1 MKNKISTVLMPFAKD
16 AKTGLS
22 VGIDEVPNGLACN
35 CVCISCGMQVKARQG
50 NKQRIAHFAHHKKAK
65 TECKISYWVSI
76 RSIAEQILEQA
87 KFIRIPQISKTISIQ
102 IKSVHKGYS
111 EEHQFTFDLKL
122 NTSIGTIFVYF
133 ITGEGSVEGR
143 NRYYLEH
150 IPQYFANSLILEI
163 DIQSIKENHSQAKA
177 HLYELL
183 IHKILNKHFVAT
195 QKSYFYRDLP
205 KTTSIK
211 TVTTIFKQSTIKLS
225 DYSDFIKDVLG
236 YKDLSMFDSED
247 LQVCSQMLSF
257 YHDRSD
263 NLKWHNLQ
271 KYHVGIQAQVLCVA
285 RIRTDYFIYNVDEI
299 GKINI
304 VKKVGSQF
312 IVDQFIKGR
321 NVPEI
326 KQPSLKINSLDESKM
341 LRAWAV
347 MKKERHSYTEKY
359 TIIFQAW
366 NIKIACCKST
376 YFGFL
381 KHNEEWLIFEV
392 VNNEIKV
399 ITHISREE
407 GIQSYIEALAEKE
420 NNIF

>member
-1 MKNKISTVLMPFAKD
+1 MVKDTSTVLMPFAKD

-76 RSIAEQILEQA
+76 RSIAEQILEQITFIHIPSIA
-87 KFIRIPQISKTISIQ
+87 KTTFIKV
-102 IKSVHKGYS
+102 KSVDKGYS

-143 NRYYLEH
+143 SKFYLEQL
-150 IPQYFANSLILEI
+150 PQYFSNSLILEI
-163 DIQSIKENHSQAKA
+163 DIKSIRENHSQAKA
-177 HLYELL
+177 HLFELL
-183 IHKILNKHFVAT
+183 IYKTLNKYFLTT
-195 QKSYFYRDLP
+195 QKTYYKNLS
-205 KTTSIK
+205 KTTSIT
-211 TVTTIFKQSTIKLS
+211 TVPTSFKQPTIQLN
-225 DYSDFIKDVLG
+225 DYSDFIRDILG
-236 YKDLSMFDSED
+236 YKDLSIFDSED

-257 YHDRSD
+257 YHDRSG
-263 NLKWHNLQ
+263 NLKWRNLQ

-285 RIRTDYFIYNVDEI
+285 RIRTDYFIYNVNEI

-304 VKKVGSQF
+304 IKKVGSQF

-321 NVPEI
+321 NVPDI
-326 KQPSLKINSLDESKM
+326 KQPSRKVSSLDESKM

-347 MKKERHSYTEKY
+347 MKKERRTYIEKY
-359 TIIFQAW
+359 TIVSQSW
-366 NIKIACCKST
+366 NIKIACCKSN

-381 KHNEEWLIFEV
+381 KHNEEWLVFEV
-392 VNNEIKV
+392 VNNEVKV
-399 ITHISREE
+399 ITHILKEE
-407 GIQSYIEALAEKE
+407 GIQSYIEALAEKA
-420 NNIF
+420 NDVF